1 MTGFAGVALGVGAL
15 LVGFAAPHG
24 NGIEDDPP
32 RVIIEKGRQTLVDA
46 KSVRMVAQV
55 VEASGTTGL
64 DLHFDVDG
72 NCTGTVTPP
81 GNAGRAELVKRG
93 QDVWLKP
100 DAKFLQAQM
109 PGPAGQDAA
118 EVINGRWIHG
128 NAGNPELRDFAEVC
142 DLSVFQDAYVSKPLV
157 GKPEKGVETKVDGK
171 PAVTATSRTGAE
183 STTYYVATE
192 GKPYLLRIEGT
203 KAGQKGKA
211 TFSDYDK
218 PVPAKTPTKA
228 ESVELSSLN

>member
-1 MTGFAGVALGVGAL
+1 MSGFAGVALGVGAL
-15 LVGFAAPHG
+15 LVGFAAPYG

-32 RVIIEKGRQTLVDA
+32 RVIIEKGTQTLAKA
-46 KSVRMVAQV
+46 KSVRMLAKV
-55 VEASGTTGL
+55 VEVSGTTTL

-72 NCTGTVTPP
+72 NCTGSVTPP
-81 GNAGRAELVKRG
+81 GNAGRAEIVKRG

-128 NAGNPELRDFAEVC
+128 SAGNPMLGDFAEVC
-142 DLSVFQDAYVSKPLV
+142 DLSAFQKQYASKPRTANA
-157 GKPEKGVETKVDGK
+157 EKGGKTEVDGK
-171 PAVTATSRTGAE
+171 PAITATSRTGAE

-192 GKPYLLRIEGT
+192 GTPYLLQVEGR
-203 KAGQKGKA
+203 KAGQQGKA
-211 TFSDYDK
+211 TFTEYDK
-218 PVPAKTPTKA
+218 PVPAKTPSKA
-228 ESVELSSLN
+228 ESVELSNLQ